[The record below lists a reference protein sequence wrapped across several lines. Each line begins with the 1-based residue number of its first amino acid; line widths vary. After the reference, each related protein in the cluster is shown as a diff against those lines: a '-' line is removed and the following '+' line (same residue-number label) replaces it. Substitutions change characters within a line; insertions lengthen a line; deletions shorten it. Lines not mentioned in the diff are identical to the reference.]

1 MASNSSDIGFR
12 DSRVGWTL
20 RDRWA
25 AFDVPPAARRTAAI
39 VGLAAFGAVWG
50 VAVAIAG
57 TPAFLMCVSLFAC
70 IVCLRDFRA
79 GVALLVLLMPMSQ
92 SEIFPRSLFGITGLN
107 PLNLLMATTLLAF
120 VMQRAGERKAPRVF
134 TWQLGLLY
142 LVPFTMGGIIGT
154 QHVNEIPGIFQD
166 LGLIQFNNAVGY
178 LRDLWAKP
186 LLLVMYALFVGAAVA
201 RSDRV
206 DRFLLPMV
214 LSVFAMAFLAV
225 IYVATS
231 GATLAELSGTYARS
245 FLSAL
250 GMHAND
256 LGRLYAT
263 AYALLLFIWDR
274 TTNWTLKTVC
284 LFAMGA
290 VFVALLLTFS
300 RGAFF
305 GFVVVNVIYLFAR
318 RRLKILL
325 AAGAIVP
332 VVLALMPGAFWYRM
346 TMGFGSG
353 LNTITAGR
361 TGDIWEP
368 LYPELPDHPFFGNGL
383 GSVMYSRAMIEGRL
397 WQVAHPHNAYLESY
411 MNMGAIGLVLV
422 LGFWIWVWRT
432 LRRESRNEANA
443 PEMRGMFEG
452 GAAGL
457 LAYLI
462 AGMAGASLQPDA
474 TQAFLWLAFGMMLG
488 VRAKRALL
496 AKAGAKKRK

>member
-1 MASNSSDIGFR
+1 
-12 DSRVGWTL
+12 
-20 RDRWA
+20 
-25 AFDVPPAARRTAAI
+25 
-39 VGLAAFGAVWG
+39 
-50 VAVAIAG
+50 
-57 TPAFLMCVSLFAC
+57 
-70 IVCLRDFRA
+70 
-79 GVALLVLLMPMSQ
+79 
-92 SEIFPRSLFGITGLN
+92 
-107 PLNLLMATTLLAF
+107 
-120 VMQRAGERKAPRVF
+120 
-134 TWQLGLLY
+134 
-142 LVPFTMGGIIGT
+142 
-154 QHVNEIPGIFQD
+154 
-166 LGLIQFNNAVGY
+166 
-178 LRDLWAKP
+178 
-186 LLLVMYALFVGAAVA
+186 MYALFVGAAVA
-201 RSDRV
+201 RSERV

-214 LSVFAMAFLAV
+214 LSVFAMALLAV

-263 AYALLLFIWDR
+263 AYALLLFLWDR

-332 VVLALMPGAFWYRM
+332 IVLALMPGAFWYRM

-422 LGFWIWVWRT
+422 LAFWIWVWRT
-432 LRRESRNEANA
+432 LRRESRNEANT